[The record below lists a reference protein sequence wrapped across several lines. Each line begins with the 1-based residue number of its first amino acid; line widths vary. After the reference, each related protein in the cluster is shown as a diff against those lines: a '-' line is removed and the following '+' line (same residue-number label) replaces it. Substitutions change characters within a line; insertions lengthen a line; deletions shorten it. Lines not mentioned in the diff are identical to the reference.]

1 MNSTHDIVLLC
12 PHRANRCPW
21 LCRHSAPEALP
32 WPGPG
37 YRGLQL
43 SAVRGHTDHH
53 STDQLLSAPGGCTPA
68 SQEHCHPIAP
78 STCHRLQRSAGM
90 CVFISLHCCIIHL
103 FDRQVMP
110 VLVNVNGNWVL
121 VYRPFQNPLIVC
133 FWPHDP
139 AWLLPFHPLVSS
151 FHSFSPPLQAL
162 SDRFCGEIFDDKIPL
177 YSFFPDEYFTCSSVC
192 LSCK

>member
-1 MNSTHDIVLLC
+1 MQTLSSRGASMTWAWVQRPLAQCSTWA
-12 PHRANRCPW
+12 HRP
-21 LCRHSAPEALP
+21 
-32 WPGPG
+32 
-37 YRGLQL
+37 
-43 SAVRGHTDHH
+43 
-53 STDQLLSAPGGCTPA
+53 
-68 SQEHCHPIAP
+68 
-78 STCHRLQRSAGM
+78 
-90 CVFISLHCCIIHL
+90 SLHRPTTLCSWRLYASKSGTLPPDRPVNLPSSSVPCRSVCVGTSLYCRIIHL

-162 SDRFCGEIFDDKIPL
+162 SDRFCGEILDDKIPL